1 MDAGTAVA
9 SRRVAIPAGSQM
21 SPAAWGGRVLIADN
35 EGTLLIFGASDWQLE
50 AKVATE
56 AVQPVAIA
64 ATVAGDRAFFADRK
78 GLVVCVDLAA
88 KTVAWQRK
96 LDAAK
101 SVGVFQDLAVDA
113 GVVCAYAKNTLYV
126 LSAGSGAPLY
136 APIAGVSAP
145 ALLAGGELVYGT
157 TDGSLKIA
165 TAATGKVLKSL
176 ALEARVA
183 AQPLATGDRL
193 VLALANGELLMV
205 YPASIR

>member
-1 MDAGTAVA
+1 
-9 SRRVAIPAGSQM
+9 M
-21 SPAAWGGRVLIADN
+21 SPAAWGGRVVIADN
-35 EGTLLIFGASDWQLE
+35 EGTLLVFGASDWQLE
-50 AKVATE
+50 AEVATD

-64 ATVAGDRAFFADRK
+64 ATVAADHAFFADRK

-88 KTVAWQRK
+88 KTVVWQRK
-96 LDAAK
+96 LDEAK
-101 SVGVFQDLAVDA
+101 SGGVFQDLAVDA
-113 GVVCAYAKNTLYV
+113 GVVCACAKNTLYV

-176 ALEARVA
+176 ALGARVA

-193 VLALANGELLMV
+193 VLALANGELVMV